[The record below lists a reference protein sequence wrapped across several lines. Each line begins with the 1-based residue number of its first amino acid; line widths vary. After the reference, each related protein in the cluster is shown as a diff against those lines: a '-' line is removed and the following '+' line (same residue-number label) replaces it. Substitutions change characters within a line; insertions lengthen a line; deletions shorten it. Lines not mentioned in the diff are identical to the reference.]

1 MKKNILPII
10 IATFIIAQTVSIMK
24 VSNLQS
30 QIDNAR
36 TEINNMSNEISTIYA
51 NVDTMLK
58 KEMSLI
64 ETASTKL
71 GALDTDNLTAPVVFS
86 ITPKEVSGNTA
97 VSLEIDGELIPMNR
111 SGTTFSATVSRD
123 IFGSVSPLIVID
135 ESGVKKTTQDDRIII
150 GSMKDSLLPIMRPHF
165 SGEAIYSGGTYK
177 CKKTLYTDVKST
189 ESGIVC
195 TEMRFVIK
203 VDEEVISN
211 EVIPIDTLSADW
223 QVDKTIPLSNGQT
236 CIMMVI
242 ATDSIGLEHRYTVD
256 HWVGGAAAQR
266 EPWLDDEQIY
276 SADGKLLW
284 KTEYNLAG

>member
-150 GSMKDSLLPIMRPHF
+150 GSMKDSLLPIMHPHF

-195 TEMRFVIK
+195 TEIRFVIK
-203 VDEEVISN
+203 VDEEVISD
-211 EVIPIDTLSADW
+211 EVIPIDTLSAGW

>member
-10 IATFIIAQTVSIMK
+10 IATFIIAQTVSIIK

-51 NVDTMLK
+51 NVDAMLK

-111 SGTTFSATVSRD
+111 NGTTFSATVSRD

-203 VDEEVISN
+203 VDEEVISD
-211 EVIPIDTLSADW
+211 EVIPIDTLSAGW